1 MSPRA
6 HHPDGRG
13 GPRGPKRG
21 LPPAPEG
28 GVSPVASLQTPGGG
42 GRTETSAVVPEAM
55 RRALQAAR
63 WGIGRVSPNPI
74 VGACLHL
81 PGRPLV
87 AEYHRR
93 FGGPHAEAALLDRVA
108 RDSSLPRGAVLYVT
122 LEPCCHTGKTPPCV
136 DRILAARPERV
147 VVACLDPDP
156 RVRGRGVA
164 RLRAAGIEVEVGPG
178 ETAAL
183 RQNLPFHLRHQT
195 GRALVTLKLASTLDA
210 RLVIAGG
217 RTRWITGP
225 EARRQV
231 HLERARCDAVLVGAD
246 TVLADAPRLTVR
258 DARGADPS
266 RIVVDSGLRVPV
278 RGRLWQEWR
287 DRGALPCDG
296 PPPERAGNWA
306 RLPGR
311 TGARWRRA
319 PRLIL
324 ATRPGADPH
333 RVEAFR
339 AAGWDVWMLR
349 GSNGHVG
356 LRGLLTRAAR
366 EGFLEV
372 LAEAGPTLAGA
383 LLANDLVDRLSLYT
397 ALRVSGG
404 PAVWPPASAPAL
416 PGAGRPFVLR
426 DRRRLG
432 EDLWTSLER
441 AGRLEEARNISGRP
455 GRA

>member
-1 MSPRA
+1 LRA
-6 HHPDGRG
+6 REGAA
-13 GPRGPKRG
+13 
-21 LPPAPEG
+21 PPALAE
-28 GVSPVASLQTPGGG
+28 PVPQGMLQ
-42 GRTETSAVVPEAM
+42 
-55 RRALQAAR
+55 ALQAAR
-63 WGIGRVSPNPI
+63 RGIGRVSPNPI
-74 VGACLHL
+74 VGACLVI
-81 PGRPLV
+81 PGRPFVSEL
-87 AEYHRR
+87 HRR

-108 RDSSLPRGAVLYVT
+108 PHSPLPPGAVLCVT

-136 DRILAARPERV
+136 DRIIAARPARV

-156 RVRGRGVA
+156 RVSGRGVA
-164 RLRAAGIEVEVGPG
+164 RLRSAGVEVEVGPG

-183 RQNLPFHLRHQT
+183 LQNLPFHLRHRT
-195 GRALVTLKLASTLDA
+195 GRSFVTLKLASTLDA

-217 RTRWITGP
+217 RTRWVTGP

-231 HLERARCDAVLVGAD
+231 HQERARCDAVLVGAS

-287 DRGALPCDG
+287 DRGASPQDG
-296 PPPERAGNWA
+296 PSPESAGNWA
-306 RLPGR
+306 RVPGR
-311 TGARWRRA
+311 AGARWRRA
-319 PRLIL
+319 PRLIV
-324 ATRPGADPH
+324 ATRIGADRR

-339 AAGWDVWMLR
+339 AAGWEVWLLP

-356 LRGLLTRAAR
+356 LRGLLRRAAR

-372 LAEAGPTLAGA
+372 LAEAGPTLAGP
-383 LLANDLVDRLSLYT
+383 LLAANLVDRLSLYT

-404 PAVWPPASAPAL
+404 PATWPPASAPAL
-416 PGAGRPFVLR
+416 PGTGRPFVLR

-432 EDLWTSLER
+432 DDLWTSLER
-441 AGRLEEARNISGRP
+441 AGRLDDARGVSGRP
-455 GRA
+455 GKA